1 MYFISSVGCNWMNER
16 VKASIGLQT
25 LTGKLSLSQQS
36 SYRFVKEN
44 EDEAQFK
51 ANSSLVIGL
60 SLKNTF
66 K

>member
-1 MYFISSVGCNWMNER
+1 MNER

-25 LTGKLSLSQQS
+25 LTGKLSLSQQN